1 VIEGKLIVANINFEI
16 NPGENWVV
24 IGPNGS
30 GKTTLLKAICG
41 YQGISQGSVEVLGQ
55 RFGETDLR
63 DLRTQIGMISSYLS
77 DLILLDDNVLDL
89 VVSGQFGQTRLWSV
103 PPYEAVH
110 KGRSLLR
117 LLGVARYEDKI
128 LRELSQG
135 ERQRVLIAR
144 AMMANSQLLVLD
156 EPCAGL
162 DLKGREYLLSG
173 LSRIGKNRSK
183 TMIYTTHSIDEI
195 PNCFTHALLLSK
207 GRVVA
212 KGKIA
217 DALTGPNM
225 TRCFGVGLEIRKWR
239 GRYYALVK

>member
-1 VIEGKLIVANINFEI
+1 VIEGRLIISSVSLDIK
-16 NPGENWVV
+16 PGENWVV

-41 YQGISQGSVEVLGQ
+41 YQGISRGTVEVLGQ

-89 VVSGQFGQTRLWSV
+89 VVSGEFGQTRLWGV
-103 PPYEAVH
+103 PPYEAVR

-117 LLGVARYEDKI
+117 LLGCARYEDRI

-162 DLKGREYLLSG
+162 DLKAREYLLSG
-173 LSRIGKNRSK
+173 LSRIGRNHSK

-195 PNCFTHALLLSK
+195 PGCFTHALLLRQ
-207 GRVVA
+207 GHVVA
-212 KGKIA
+212 KGRIA
-217 DALTGPNM
+217 DTLTSLNM
-225 TRCFGVGLEIRKWR
+225 SRCFGVGLEIRRWR
-239 GRYYALVK
+239 GRYYSLVK